1 MSDDT
6 DDSDDMPPA
15 HELPA
20 GTRKTGDVE
29 HLLIEAE
36 IYDDGEGGG
45 NPARPVDGETAKRAI
60 EKIESNGLQPAWRQV
75 ENGGDLA

>member
-6 DDSDDMPPA
+6 DDRDDMPPA

-29 HLLIEAE
+29 HLVIEAE
-36 IYDDGEGGG
+36 LHDDGEGGG
-45 NPARPVDGETAKRAI
+45 NPAWPINSEIAKQAI
-60 EKIESNGLQPAWRQV
+60 EKIESNGLQPAWRDGQ
-75 ENGGDLA
+75 GSDRL